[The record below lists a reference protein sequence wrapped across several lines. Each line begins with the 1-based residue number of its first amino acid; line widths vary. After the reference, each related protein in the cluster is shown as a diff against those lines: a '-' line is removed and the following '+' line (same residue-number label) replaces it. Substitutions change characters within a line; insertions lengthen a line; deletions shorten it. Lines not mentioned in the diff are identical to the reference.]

1 MKSARTEAPRYHAA
15 LLAPRSGACAA
26 PMLHFASGDLSAAE
40 FYMISIGPGST
51 MRVAARLLTFGCAV
65 ASMAVAPLLIAC
77 SPAPRAQARHQ
88 AAAVSGSSPS
98 PLRVCGRAL
107 CAGDERFRWRGVTA
121 FGLADL
127 LADGRETDA
136 RTFTKWA
143 RDTGFNVLRVLAML
157 PSGGWLDLSPADG
170 RRALPRVFAIAREQ
184 GMYVQVVALANTNER
199 SGRYR
204 AEPFLREQVREV
216 GRLCAKAGNCVLELA
231 NEPYHRSQASLD
243 EPALMRRLEQEV
255 PKELPVAWGAAADDE
270 SHEMAG
276 GTYVV
281 VHVGRSGDRW
291 TRVARMRSLA
301 GLSAATGKFVVDNEP
316 IGAAEIPDRGRR
328 DSAPEAFFAQGV
340 LSRLLDVGSTF
351 HCEDCLPARVPGPVQ
366 QRCADAF
373 VEGRRIVPED
383 VDPTIVDAA
392 SAAAPAAVADGVNA
406 RVFSATADDRAWS
419 LILGQSNEVGVR
431 WDHGWR
437 AAKRIAQRPGVEVW
451 TAVR

>member
-1 MKSARTEAPRYHAA
+1 M
-15 LLAPRSGACAA
+15 
-26 PMLHFASGDLSAAE
+26 
-40 FYMISIGPGST
+40 
-51 MRVAARLLTFGCAV
+51 
-65 ASMAVAPLLIAC
+65 
-77 SPAPRAQARHQ
+77 
-88 AAAVSGSSPS
+88 
-98 PLRVCGRAL
+98 
-107 CAGDERFRWRGVTA
+107 
-121 FGLADL
+121 
-127 LADGRETDA
+127 
-136 RTFTKWA
+136 
-143 RDTGFNVLRVLAML
+143 
-157 PSGGWLDLSPADG
+157 
-170 RRALPRVFAIAREQ
+170 
-184 GMYVQVVALANTNER
+184 
-199 SGRYR
+199 
-204 AEPFLREQVREV
+204 
-216 GRLCAKAGNCVLELA
+216 
-231 NEPYHRSQASLD
+231 
-243 EPALMRRLEQEV
+243 
-255 PKELPVAWGAAADDE
+255 AWGAAAEDE

-316 IGAAEIPDRGRR
+316 IGAAETPDRGRR

-383 VDPTIVDAA
+383 VNPTIVDAA